1 MNLPANEG
9 DGSQLFR
16 FERLRL
22 IKPPEVSAN
31 PMGNGDAE
39 GEPAAPADDELI
51 ELVNEMR

>member
-9 DGSQLFR
+9 DGSKLFR

-31 PMGNGDAE
+31 SMGNGDAE

-51 ELVNEMR
+51 ELVHEMR